1 MTSNERILQPFTL
14 PNGTELKNRLLMAPM
29 TTCTGY
35 FAAACGLMKQAGQI
49 AARQGG
55 PGSFIPAFLDALYQ
69 EVQG

>member
-1 MTSNERILQPFTL
+1 GQRFI
-14 PNGTELKNRLLMAPM
+14 GAI
-29 TTCTGY
+29 
-35 FAAACGLMKQAGQI
+35 AACGLMKQAGEI

>member
-1 MTSNERILQPFTL
+1 
-14 PNGTELKNRLLMAPM
+14 A
-29 TTCTGY
+29 
-35 FAAACGLMKQAGQI
+35 I

>member
-1 MTSNERILQPFTL
+1 NV
-14 PNGTELKNRLLMAPM
+14 
-29 TTCTGY
+29 
-35 FAAACGLMKQAGQI
+35 AAACGLMKQAGAI